1 MARNVEAEFICSALL
16 PEHFP
21 KAGRPE
27 IAFMGRSNVGKSS
40 LLNTLLRRKELAR
53 TSSKPG
59 KTQTINFFDVDG
71 KYYFV
76 DLPGYGYARVSKS
89 VKNEWSKRML
99 DYLRNRETLRLAVLL
114 LDARHEPTE
123 NDLHMLDLLEQS
135 EKPTLI
141 VTTKIDKV
149 RRTLRSKH
157 LALIQK
163 GLELEDDALIIPVS
177 SVTSEG
183 INKVWDVIRSF

>member
-1 MARNVEAEFICSALL
+1 MVRAVETNFICSALL
-16 PEHFP
+16 PDQFP
-21 KAGRPE
+21 KTGRPE

-59 KTQTINFFDVDG
+59 KTQTLNFFDVDG
-71 KYYFV
+71 KWYFV
-76 DLPGYGYARVSKS
+76 DLPGYGYAKVAKS
-89 VKNEWSKRML
+89 VKEEWGRHML
-99 DYLRNRETLRLAVLL
+99 EYLRTRDTLRMAVLL

-123 NDLHMLDLLEQS
+123 NDLQMLELLEQG

-149 RRTLRSKH
+149 KRSLRRKH
-157 LALIQK
+157 QELIRQR
-163 GLELEDDALIIPVS
+163 LELDKDALIIPVS
-177 SVTSEG
+177 SVTGEG
-183 INKVWDVIRSF
+183 IRDIWEVIRGI